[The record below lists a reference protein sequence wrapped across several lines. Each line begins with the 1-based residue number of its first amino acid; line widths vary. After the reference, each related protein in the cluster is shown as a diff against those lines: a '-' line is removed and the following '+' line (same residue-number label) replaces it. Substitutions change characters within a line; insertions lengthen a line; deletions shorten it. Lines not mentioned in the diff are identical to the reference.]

1 MLQLIFIIIASV
13 SVHATTF
20 KIQPIEQQIREA
32 DGLFQ
37 GNFLKKE
44 AIELEDGTLATQMFF
59 KMNKE
64 VGLHSDFFG
73 MDEVIVHYP
82 GGKLDHKEVRIE
94 GVPEFVP
101 GEKVVLFIKSVNN
114 RYWGMNLGFGSF
126 RVINFGNEKV
136 LVNYAFP
143 HHPVVGQM
151 SYSRFE
157 KTVKSIKGSK
167 LKVVRTLNYPTNS
180 EHVVQRIPASYI
192 EGQNRTVAS
201 KSDQL
206 DNQED
211 RPGFNVF
218 WLIMVLGFVGGVF
231 RLYHRRV

>member
-1 MLQLIFIIIASV
+1 MVASV
-13 SVHATTF
+13 SIHATTF

-37 GNFLKKE
+37 GNFLKKQV
-44 AIELEDGTLATQMFF
+44 IELDNGTLATQMIF

-64 VGLHSDFFG
+64 VGLQSDFFG

-82 GGKLDHKEVRIE
+82 GGKLGHKEVKIE
-94 GVPEFVP
+94 GVPEFIP
-101 GEKVVLFIKSVNN
+101 GEKVVLFIKSIDN

-126 RVINFGNEKV
+126 RVINFGNEKI

-143 HHPVVGQM
+143 HHPQAGQL
-151 SYSRFE
+151 SFSQFE
-157 KTVKSIKGSK
+157 KTVKAIKGSK
-167 LKVVRTLNYPTNS
+167 LKVVRTLDYPS
-180 EHVVQRIPASYI
+180 SPGKKIAVRAPASYS
-192 EGQNRTVAS
+192 GRQNRTVAS

-211 RPGFNVF
+211 RAAFNVF
-218 WLIMVLGFVGGVF
+218 WLIMVLGFLGGLF
-231 RLYHRRV
+231 RLRNRRA

>member
-1 MLQLIFIIIASV
+1 MVASV
-13 SVHATTF
+13 SIHATTF

-37 GNFLKKE
+37 GNFLKKQT
-44 AIELEDGTLATQMFF
+44 IQLENGTLATQMIF
-59 KMNKE
+59 KMTKE
-64 VGLHSDFFG
+64 VGLQSDFFG

-94 GVPEFVP
+94 GVPEFVT
-101 GEKVVLFIKSVNN
+101 GEKVVLFIKSIDN
-114 RYWGMNLGFGSF
+114 RYWGMNLSFGSF
-126 RVINFGNEKV
+126 RVINFGNEKI

-143 HHPVVGQM
+143 HHPQVGQL
-151 SYSRFE
+151 SYARFE
-157 KTVKSIKGSK
+157 KTVKAIKGSK
-167 LKVVRTLNYPTNS
+167 LKVVRTLEYPSTP
-180 EHVVQRIPASYI
+180 EHGTALRIPASYS
-192 EGQNRTVAS
+192 ERQNRTVAS

-218 WLIMVLGFVGGVF
+218 WLIMVLGLIGGLF
-231 RLYHRRV
+231 RLRNRQA